1 MEIVAEGGTIAIVCS
16 TRPRMTPNA
25 RFNCANPIQF
35 QPHNVSE
42 QENNSSPTNRVNLL
56 TKHRP
61 EVSFHD
67 PRFDPKLKL
76 NPAQYV
82 FKKRDSETE
91 EELAN
96 TKQMRDL
103 LSVLAYKANRAQKS
117 RDNIPEPER
126 QERFRQLK
134 AELLRLQQNAGGHP
148 HVRRVP
154 AFGADGSEHIRFE
167 ESLEEFNATMRK
179 MSSKELM
186 EGVLRKLK
194 VLGSK
199 GERVLDMLQKVDK
212 SKLNAGGAAVEEP
225 ATTLTGPAAI
235 SSTASSSSSS
245 SQEALTDIP
254 IGKCM
259 HHWDH

>member
-1 MEIVAEGGTIAIVCS
+1 MGRLPLTQ
-16 TRPRMTPNA
+16 PNT
-25 RFNCANPIQF
+25 CL
-35 QPHNVSE
+35 QPKNLSE
-42 QENNSSPTNRVNLL
+42 HSSSPTNRVDLL

-67 PRFDPKLKL
+67 PLFDPKLKL
-76 NPAQYV
+76 NPDQYV
-82 FKKRDSETE
+82 FKTHDSETE

-117 RDNIPEPER
+117 RDNMPELER
-126 QERFRQLK
+126 QERSRQLR

-148 HVRRVP
+148 HVKRVP
-154 AFGADGSEHIRFE
+154 AFGANESDRIQFE
-167 ESLEEFNATMRK
+167 ENMEELNATMRK

-212 SKLNAGGAAVEEP
+212 SMLHEKGAAAVNRTAETN
-225 ATTLTGPAAI
+225 ANTTSPSSPTESGQETRTKAQIGTLNIIFGCTEN
-235 SSTASSSSSS
+235 SSTYN
-245 SQEALTDIP
+245 TF
-254 IGKCM
+254 KCS
-259 HHWDH
+259 H